1 MVVKIKQIP
10 TNPYSSGDNKRAR
23 TRPVTNVTPCPNN
36 ASAALQPTPFIVLFL
51 QCLITSRSLIIS
63 AFEEN
68 LNFSRQLFHKLIP
81 GLYCL

>member
-1 MVVKIKQIP
+1 MRISALLKPLSTIPLRMVVKIKQIP

-51 QCLITSRSLIIS
+51 K
-63 AFEEN
+63 FVFM
-68 LNFSRQLFHKLIP
+68 LN
-81 GLYCL
+81 